1 MSCLHMIKV
10 SPLAHTHTFFH
21 IPIEH
26 MKKAGTQTQVHLNL
40 LMKRERERDTGA
52 MFNNSSSFTLSM
64 TDSPEW
70 WQVLLT
76 VAHKEK

>member
-1 MSCLHMIKV
+1 
-10 SPLAHTHTFFH
+10 
-21 IPIEH
+21 
-26 MKKAGTQTQVHLNL
+26 MKQTGTQTQVHLNL
-40 LMKRERERDTGA
+40 LMKREKERERDTGA